1 MESKE
6 LTFENLPVLVGELF
20 DLVERINSKLPESNG
35 TSNID
40 LMSINEVAELFKVSL
55 PTVHSYVKKGI
66 LVKYKMGANTYFKRE
81 EVLSTLFN
89 SKSVA

>member
-1 MESKE
+1 MDKKI
-6 LTFENLPVLVGELF
+6 TFESLPQVVGDLFELV
-20 DLVERINSKLPESNG
+20 VQINSKLKGVTTSSN
-35 TSNID
+35 D
-40 LMSINEVAELFKVSL
+40 ELMTLEDVAILFNVTL

-66 LVKYKMGANTYFKRE
+66 LVKYKLGTKSFFKKD